1 MRTLAAALMVF
12 CSVNLLGCVAGGM
25 PWDKPEQAQEPQI
38 KSTWLEE
45 PYGYAAMIKRADRSR
60 RARMREEAVM
70 AFARNPVA
78 DLALRVQLVFSAS
91 VVDLDDA
98 HQASDQID
106 NALEANYSQYV
117 TAVVTGLKVQNDQ
130 RLASMREAVT
140 LASEMAVLK
149 GNNQELA
156 DLHQKALAN
165 GRRASDSLRKAEDK
179 IRRLMSI
186 ETGGSDGAAANEIE
200 TSGR

>member
-1 MRTLAAALMVF
+1 MRTLAAALIVF
-12 CSVNLLGCVAGGM
+12 FLVNLLGCVAGGL
-25 PWDKPEQAQEPQI
+25 PWSKTEQAQEPQL

-45 PYGYAAMIKRADRSR
+45 PFGYTAMIKRADRSR
-60 RARMREEAVM
+60 RARMREEAVL
-70 AFARNPVA
+70 AFARDPVA

-106 NALEANYSQYV
+106 SALEANYSQYV
-117 TAVVTGLKVQNDQ
+117 SAVITGLKVQNDQ
-130 RLASMREAVT
+130 RLESMREAVT
-140 LASEMAVLK
+140 LASELAVLK

-156 DLHQKALAN
+156 ELHQKALAS
-165 GRRASDSLRKAEDK
+165 GRQANDSLRKAEDK

-186 ETGGSDGAAANEIE
+186 ETGGSDDAAANEVE